1 MSILRAIS
9 SVPFEL
15 HVGDPSVLGWLTFV
29 FYLVAAAACLVC
41 ALQAKRIFPLENSR
55 AHAVIWLGLAFF
67 LTFLGINKQL
77 DLQSWF
83 TAVVKAIAWEQGWYE
98 FGQRAQIIFLAGFG
112 LVGLA
117 ALLALVWLVR
127 HYWRRYFFIFFGL
140 LFIFRFIFVRIA
152 TFYGISLPELSQFTG
167 GIRVNSVLELAGSIV
182 IILTALN
189 NLRYRS
195 APSPQPE
202 TATLNF

>member
-15 HVGDPSVLGWLTFV
+15 HVGDPSVLGWVTFV

-41 ALQAKRIFPLENSR
+41 AMYAKRIFSVENSR
-55 AHAVIWLGLAFF
+55 AHVVIWLGLAFF

-83 TAVVKAIAWEQGWYE
+83 TAVIKTIAWEQGWYE
-98 FGQRAQIIFLAGFG
+98 FGQRAQILFLGVFGLAG
-112 LVGLA
+112 LVA
-117 ALLALVWLVR
+117 MLALVWLVR
-127 HYWRRYFFIFFGL
+127 HYWRRYLFIFFGL

-152 TFYGISLPELSQFTG
+152 TFYGIALPELSQFTG
-167 GIRVNSVLELAGSIV
+167 GIRVNSALELAGSIV

-189 NLRYRS
+189 NLRTLS
-195 APSPQPE
+195 TSPQQPE
-202 TATLNF
+202 APTLNF